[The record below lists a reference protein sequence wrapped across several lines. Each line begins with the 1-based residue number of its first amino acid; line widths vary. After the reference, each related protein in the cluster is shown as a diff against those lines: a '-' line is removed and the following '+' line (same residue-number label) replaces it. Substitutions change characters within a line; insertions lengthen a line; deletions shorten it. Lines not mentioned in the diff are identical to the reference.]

1 MFGTKELHKKI
12 EELETSNASHLSQIE
27 ELTGKLSG
35 FDDLKNMNAELQKNM
50 ATVNGLNE
58 ELTSKVSELEEAQ
71 SNIETQVS
79 DAALNLVSQIG
90 HEPVAEVAEDPN
102 ATPSMSIK
110 DQYLSIK
117 DPVKRSEFFTQNKKQ
132 LFNTAFN

>member
-1 MFGTKELHKKI
+1 MFGTKELQKKI
-12 EELETSNASHLSQIE
+12 EELETSNASNLAQIE
-27 ELTGKLSG
+27 ELTDKLSG

-90 HEPVAEVAEDPN
+90 HEPVAEVADDQAN
-102 ATPSMSIK
+102 NNMSVSDAYMSIK
-110 DQYLSIK
+110 DPKERFSYYQ
-117 DPVKRSEFFTQNKKQ
+117 QNKKQ
-132 LFNTAFN
+132 LQNAAFKK

>member
-1 MFGTKELHKKI
+1 MFGTKELQKKI

-27 ELTGKLSG
+27 ELTDKLSG
-35 FDDLKNMNAELQKNM
+35 FDDLKDMNAELQKNM

-79 DAALNLVSQIG
+79 NAALNLVSQIG
-90 HEPVAEVAEDPN
+90 HEPVAEVADDQAN
-102 ATPSMSIK
+102 NNMSVSDAYMSIK
-110 DQYLSIK
+110 DPKERFSYYQ
-117 DPVKRSEFFTQNKKQ
+117 QNKKQ
-132 LFNTAFN
+132 LQNATFKK